1 MTKTQLFFS
10 LLFVLVVFTVS
21 NQIISAQTLPA
32 KVKSHLNDNYS
43 GWKLFSG
50 ARVCNSRAVVSGNFN
65 GDGRNDYA
73 VMFKKGR
80 NGYVVAFLSSGTD
93 YKAHLLETRSSSEM
107 QGVFLS
113 VGRKGTTY
121 GEIIDE
127 NFNRRNRKLQFDAPE
142 GGNCEA
148 SSYFWIYSNGK
159 FRQAF
164 TSD

>member
-1 MTKTQLFFS
+1 MKKMFS
-10 LLFVLVVFTVS
+10 ILIILL
-21 NQIISAQTLPA
+21 ISFSSAYPQTLPA
-32 KVKSHLNDNYS
+32 KVKNQLNKNYS

-50 ARVCNSRAVVSGNFN
+50 ARECNSRAVVSGNFN
-65 GDGRNDYA
+65 GDGKTDYV

-80 NGYVVAFLSSGTD
+80 KGYVVAFLSIGAD
-93 YKAHLLETRSSSEM
+93 YKLHLLESRTSSEM

-121 GEIIDE
+121 GEIINED
-127 NFNRRNRKLQFDAPE
+127 FNRRTQRLQYDAPE

-148 SSYFWIYSNGK
+148 SSYFWIYKNGR